1 MTNATGL
8 QRLMTRRSMKWSSC
22 SCRTWTRIPTSATA
36 VVLLLLARDGAPRVP
51 LRVVQRLRSR
61 VPGVRIELNVLA
73 PRPTHHDIVRVFEDA
88 GFEDEAPADRLFP
101 DVQLVVRHWDPE
113 TDPDLSGL
121 IDRVDVALAPALFG
135 TCTSLN
141 RQTRDRSA
149 GLSGGY
155 DPWLHSA
162 THDLAESGQNV
173 VRVMLPQ
180 QLDPI
185 LETWSTL
192 CVRHDA
198 HSAVAPQQEANTD
211 YFALQ
216 VRFDR
221 HQRLFA
227 SLHEVAHWVVTLDAF
242 VGRDQIDTLDERPD
256 VILVRTGIGKNES
269 YALIV
274 SSATG
279 RRFVVQ
285 RLIRKLRIDLAFP
298 EEPPAELVADRI
310 YDVGR
315 NVVPGAVL
323 RALGLGRA
331 ANEVIGLVASRYE
344 VARRFPVPN
353 ELPGLEVWI
362 SFDEHQDWFGR
373 AQRMRADLGRF
384 ALDRR

>member
-1 MTNATGL
+1 M
-8 QRLMTRRSMKWSSC
+8 
-22 SCRTWTRIPTSATA
+22 
-36 VVLLLLARDGAPRVP
+36 
-51 LRVVQRLRSR
+51 
-61 VPGVRIELNVLA
+61 LA
-73 PRPTHHDIVRVFEDA
+73 PRPTHHDIVRAFEEQVV
-88 GFEDEAPADRLFP
+88 EDEAPRTTASSRTSNSWCGIGSRRPSRTL
-101 DVQLVVRHWDPE
+101 
-113 TDPDLSGL
+113 TDF

-135 TCTSLN
+135 TRTTLN

-155 DPWLHSA
+155 DPWLHAA
-162 THDLAESGQNV
+162 THDLTESGQNV

-221 HQRLFA
+221 HQRLFIA
-227 SLHEVAHWVVTLDAF
+227 LHDVAHWVVTLDAF
-242 VGRDQIDTLDERPD
+242 VGRDQVDALDDRPD
-256 VILVRTGIGKNES
+256 VILVRTGVGKNEA
-269 YALIV
+269 YTLIV
-274 SSATG
+274 SSGTG

-285 RLIRKLRIDLAFP
+285 RLVRKLRFDLAFP
-298 EEPPAELVADRI
+298 EEPPIEVVAERI

-315 NVVPGAVL
+315 HVVPGAVL

-331 ANEVIGLVASRYE
+331 ANEVVGLVASRFE
-344 VARRFPVPN
+344 VARRFPAR
-353 ELPGLEVWI
+353 
-362 SFDEHQDWFGR
+362 H
-373 AQRMRADLGRF
+373 
-384 ALDRR
+384 